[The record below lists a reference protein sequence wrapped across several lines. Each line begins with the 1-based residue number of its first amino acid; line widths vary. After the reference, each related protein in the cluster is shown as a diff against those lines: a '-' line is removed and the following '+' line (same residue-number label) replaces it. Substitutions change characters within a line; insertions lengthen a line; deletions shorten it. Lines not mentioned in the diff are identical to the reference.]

1 MVAQNIGFAIIA
13 IIMVVGAIRVVTTSN
28 VVHAALWLVVVLAGV
43 AAQYILLAAEF
54 VAVTQVLVY
63 IGAVMVLFLFG
74 TMLTRSRIG
83 VNSGLNN
90 RYSNLG
96 IPVAMVLFAAMSLA
110 LADSFGTEKMPSD
123 GSLVTTQQISDQIF
137 GPYLLPFWALSFV
150 LLAAVIGA
158 IVLARKDCSHVG
170 KSVSLP
176 CCAVVLHWRVWS
188 NCSQKCRARVDVY

>member
-13 IIMVVGAIRVVTTSN
+13 AVMIVGALRVVTTSN
-28 VVHAALWLVVVLAGV
+28 VVHAALWLVVVLAGA

-54 VAVTQVLVY
+54 VAITQVLVY

-83 VNSGLNN
+83 RETDLNN
-90 RYSNLG
+90 TYWKLG
-96 IPVAMVLFAAMSLA
+96 IPVSLVLFVAMAVA
-110 LADSFGTEKMPSD
+110 LLNSFGDEKMPED
-123 GSLVTTQQISDQIF
+123 AAIVTTQQVSDQIF

-158 IVLARKDCSHVG
+158 IVLARKD
-170 KSVSLP
+170 
-176 CCAVVLHWRVWS
+176 
-188 NCSQKCRARVDVY
+188 